1 LSKNTKLLQI
11 LVRQSSVHP
20 HFFIMYA
27 RILLKRLPD
36 KRFRIWV
43 CPFNATM
50 NGNFSPFK
58 SHFMSENFKVLFL
71 LKKGREVNPVS
82 LPFMSG
88 ELSMER
94 ELNGASKEN
103 ARLRS
108 GTRKSAE
115 PQAQKN
121 RQKILNSFLDVGQAQ
136 IFQIRRESFKKRNG
150 YLPA

>member
-1 LSKNTKLLQI
+1 M
-11 LVRQSSVHP
+11 R
-20 HFFIMYA
+20 
-27 RILLKRLPD
+27 
-36 KRFRIWV
+36 
-43 CPFNATM
+43 
-50 NGNFSPFK
+50 
-58 SHFMSENFKVLFL
+58 ENFKVLFL

-150 YLPA
+150 YMPA